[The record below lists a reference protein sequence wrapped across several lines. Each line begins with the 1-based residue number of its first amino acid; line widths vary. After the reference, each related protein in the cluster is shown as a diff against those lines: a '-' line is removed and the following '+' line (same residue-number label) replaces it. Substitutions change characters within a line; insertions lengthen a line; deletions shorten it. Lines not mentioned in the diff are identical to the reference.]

1 MAFATFM
8 ASPAGRGIRIVV
20 GVALIYWGLLYGNVL
35 LAVAG
40 LVPLAA
46 GVLNLCVLAPLIGAP
61 FRGSDVRKP

>member
-8 ASPAGRGIRIVV
+8 ASPAGRGIRIVA
-20 GVALIYWGLLYGNVL
+20 GVALIYWGLLYGSVL

-61 FRGSDVRKP
+61 FRGRDVRKP